1 MLWYPVLDDHYFDD
15 KKNKCVVG
23 AITFVVACFTF
34 ETWQKWHKNSF
45 KVANVQTVARLFVCT
60 FLVAT
65 EFWTGSKELLA
76 KSLAE
81 QCYRAFIWTGLS
93 GSFLYHLFHQ
103 PYLKEQVWGKHPWL
117 QFLCTAPQILMS
129 FIKGNKFKVHIKSTS
144 KYACAQPTYF
154 QRL

>member
-1 MLWYPVLDDHYFDD
+1 MSWRVLLSRRDRNGIKIRSRSQTFKRLPDYSSVLFLSQRNFEQVQ
-15 KKNKCVVG
+15 KNFWRKVLLNSVIG
-23 AITFVVACFTF
+23 PSYELACRG
-34 ETWQKWHKNSF
+34 HSCNM
-45 KVANVQTVARLFVCT
+45 
-60 FLVAT
+60 
-65 EFWTGSKELLA
+65 
-76 KSLAE
+76 SL
-81 QCYRAFIWTGLS
+81 
-93 GSFLYHLFHQ
+93 LYHLFHQ